1 MEKIAASKIM
11 ATSVAE
17 FEVSPT
23 LALPTAAADGEY
35 VELLEVTIILSVYI
49 WNKKQSYSVQQA
61 NLFNKVN
68 IIECLRFYSEFYH
81 NQMTPVHMYLIVHL
95 RKGSTWKERACKKVF
110 SEWQALTL
118 DVCWVLDLYD
128 WDVCKTVLTASQLDC
143 IKSKD
148 VKISH
153 SSKILLAL

>member
-49 WNKKQSYSVQQA
+49 WNKKQSYLVQQA

-81 NQMTPVHMYLIVHL
+81 N
-95 RKGSTWKERACKKVF
+95 
-110 SEWQALTL
+110 
-118 DVCWVLDLYD
+118 
-128 WDVCKTVLTASQLDC
+128 
-143 IKSKD
+143 
-148 VKISH
+148 
-153 SSKILLAL
+153 

>member
-1 MEKIAASKIM
+1 MEKTAASKIM

-17 FEVSPT
+17 FEVSST

-81 NQMTPVHMYLIVHL
+81 N
-95 RKGSTWKERACKKVF
+95 
-110 SEWQALTL
+110 
-118 DVCWVLDLYD
+118 
-128 WDVCKTVLTASQLDC
+128 
-143 IKSKD
+143 
-148 VKISH
+148 
-153 SSKILLAL
+153 

>member
-49 WNKKQSYSVQQA
+49 
-61 NLFNKVN
+61 
-68 IIECLRFYSEFYH
+68 
-81 NQMTPVHMYLIVHL
+81 
-95 RKGSTWKERACKKVF
+95 
-110 SEWQALTL
+110 
-118 DVCWVLDLYD
+118 
-128 WDVCKTVLTASQLDC
+128 
-143 IKSKD
+143 
-148 VKISH
+148 
-153 SSKILLAL
+153 